1 MLPCKILKF
10 LLFAAAGLA
19 GLVLL
24 NGCSFHRI
32 TRSKNLTYIAPQIP
46 GSDPQRHQLDIYA
59 PAGRK
64 KPRPVLVFIHGGDW
78 VSGDKELYKF
88 LGARL
93 ARKGIVAAVINYR
106 LAAGLTYREMA
117 ADAASAVGWVNKHI
131 ADYGGDPGAIFV
143 AGHSA
148 GGHLGALIALDQ
160 KYFDSLRVENPI
172 RGVVLIDAGGLDMYS
187 YLMEHQ
193 AGEAKR
199 YLPTFT
205 NRPEEWK
212 AASPL
217 YHLSAGAPPL
227 LIYRGGKTYPSI
239 IKSHQNFLKTLKVYV
254 PQPYYKVQ
262 KKLGHIAMIVQFV
275 YSPNRRYREI
285 IRFMQHP
292 DRQPFK
298 TRQSLSSEQAQTG
311 NY

>member
-1 MLPCKILKF
+1 
-10 LLFAAAGLA
+10 
-19 GLVLL
+19 
-24 NGCSFHRI
+24 
-32 TRSKNLTYIAPQIP
+32 
-46 GSDPQRHQLDIYA
+46 
-59 PAGRK
+59 
-64 KPRPVLVFIHGGDW
+64 
-78 VSGDKELYKF
+78 
-88 LGARL
+88 
-93 ARKGIVAAVINYR
+93 
-106 LAAGLTYREMA
+106 
-117 ADAASAVGWVNKHI
+117 
-131 ADYGGDPGAIFV
+131 
-143 AGHSA
+143 
-148 GGHLGALIALDQ
+148 
-160 KYFDSLRVENPI
+160 
-172 RGVVLIDAGGLDMYS
+172 VVLIDAGGLDMYS

-239 IKSHQNFLKTLKVYV
+239 IKSHQNFLKVLKVYV

-285 IRFMQHP
+285 KRFMQHP

-298 TRQSLSSEQAQTG
+298 TRLPLSSEQEQTG
-311 NY
+311 NL